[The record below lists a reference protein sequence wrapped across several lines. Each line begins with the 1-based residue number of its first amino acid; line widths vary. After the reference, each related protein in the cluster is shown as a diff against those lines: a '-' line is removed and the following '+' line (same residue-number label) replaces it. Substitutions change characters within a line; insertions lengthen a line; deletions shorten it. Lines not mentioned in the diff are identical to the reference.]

1 MRKLA
6 TVLVLAA
13 ALLLVHA
20 APSHAW
26 TRGGGGHWHPG
37 SRVFIGVG
45 HPFWWGPPYPYWY
58 HPYYP
63 PPYVYAPPA
72 VIVQEP
78 PVYVQQ
84 PPAPPPAPPAYWY
97 YCPSATA
104 YYHNVQT
111 CPEAWIKVPPRSP

>member
-1 MRKLA
+1 MRKLGA
-6 TVLVLAA
+6 VVVLAA
-13 ALLLVHA
+13 ALLLVYA
-20 APSHAW
+20 APSDAW
-26 TRGGGGHWHPG
+26 TRGWRGHWHPG
-37 SRVFIGVG
+37 PRVFIGVG
-45 HPFWWGPPYPYWY
+45 PAFWWGPPYPYWY

-84 PPAPPPAPPAYWY
+84 QPVPSPAPPAYWY

-104 YYHNVQT
+104 YYPNVQT
-111 CPEAWIKVPPRSP
+111 CPEAWIKVPPRAP